1 MSITNLTLDYINQYI
16 QRNKIEVPKD
26 INLASIFQECDRFDE
41 EGNEVKDGD
50 GILQIKEVGE
60 FLKKVGEY
68 GFKFSSAMYDCYKE
82 VLQIQEQE
90 ELEAEQQKL
99 AEQLANP
106 PHRTDADFT
115 DKAFDYMIAKLKAAG
130 IDFLDIDMDL
140 LMNIYYDTDWDMD
153 EDFDSTITKEE
164 ADRFYDSEFANAYMN
179 KDENGRSIN
188 THVLDWIVNNYLT
201 QTKPG
206 MGL

>member
-26 INLASIFQECDRFDE
+26 INLAYIFQECDRFDE

-60 FLKKVGEY
+60 FLQKVREY

-82 VLQIQEQE
+82 VLKIQEQE
-90 ELEAEQQKL
+90 KLEAEQQRL

-106 PHRTDADFT
+106 PQRADEDFT
-115 DKAFDYMIAKLKAAG
+115 EKAFDYMFAKLEAAG

-140 LMNIYYDTDWDMD
+140 LSEIYLRTDWDMD
-153 EDFDSTITKEE
+153 ENFDSTITKEE

-179 KDENGRSIN
+179 KDENGQSIN